1 MEHWQFSPCRL
12 APNLLVP
19 VLKRSTV
26 FCNAAGKKLSDKT
39 ICEFLRLCTSLSSLG
54 LGPNMQKWWFA
65 PPMPLQLRA
74 NQTHL
79 VVCGLSGKRRLAS
92 LYRFEMIWVSYCTGP
107 AFCPF
112 FRVPMGALLSKEKRQ
127 EKGWQRVIQYLLWYT
142 VSYCTL
148 FVSMSAGTHS
158 VRTQNNIISYHII
171 SYHIISYHIIIHL
184 LYRRYVRLHVQKH
197 LWSAYSTPTP

>member
-1 MEHWQFSPCRL
+1 MTKKHTVKQEHWQFSLHQTYWSPFSSDRQFSVTQL
-12 APNLLVP
+12 
-19 VLKRSTV
+19 
-26 FCNAAGKKLSDKT
+26 KKLSDKT

-79 VVCGLSGKRRLAS
+79 VVCGLSRKRRLAS

-112 FRVPMGALLSKEKRQ
+112 FRVPMGALFVQGKTPGERMT
-127 EKGWQRVIQYLLWYT
+127 KGDTVFIVIYCILLH
-142 VSYCTL
+142 TL
-148 FVSMSAGTHS
+148 CIHVRRHAHSTH
-158 VRTQNNIISYHII
+158 TEYMI
-171 SYHIISYHIIIHL
+171 
-184 LYRRYVRLHVQKH
+184 
-197 LWSAYSTPTP
+197 